1 MDLRLPREKGNIPF
15 RARSFVAHQ
24 PPGTGNVDPEK
35 RSSSGTGVETEVAN
49 AQNIWHNK
57 QAQPPH
63 TQSSNWLRFVV
74 SP

>member
-15 RARSFVAHQ
+15 RARSIVAHQ
-24 PPGTGNVDPEK
+24 PSGTGNVDPEK

-49 AQNIWHNK
+49 ARNTWPKSN
-57 QAQPPH
+57 H
-63 TQSSNWLRFVV
+63 THSPRGSKWVRIVV